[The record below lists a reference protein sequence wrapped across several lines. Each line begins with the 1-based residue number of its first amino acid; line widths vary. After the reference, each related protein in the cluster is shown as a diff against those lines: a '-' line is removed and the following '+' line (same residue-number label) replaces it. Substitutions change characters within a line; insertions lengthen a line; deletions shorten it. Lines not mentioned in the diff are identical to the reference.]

1 MIHTERLASGALLLA
16 EPVDRTDTLCIG
28 FWFDHGSRDEG
39 EGEHGF
45 SHFLEHMLFKGT
57 RSRSAFQIAQEIDR
71 VGGLINAFTEKETTC
86 LYVILPREHLRL
98 AFDILTDMAA
108 DSVLDPAE
116 MEKEKAVIVNEI
128 GSVDDSPEEKGHE
141 QYLRRMWGE
150 HPLSRKIT
158 GEADEVRAID
168 RDALAAFYAERFT
181 PANLVVAAA
190 GNFDLAEVRDLAA
203 AALAGRGGDAARAV
217 RARKPAP
224 ARGRPD
230 RRTDAS
236 FVADR
241 FTQVQLYAGTSY
253 PLEHDIA
260 HYYTSLVFST
270 AFGESMSSRLFQR
283 LREEQALCYTV
294 YSFRTFYSDVGQ
306 WTVYANATP
315 AQTGKLLAALDA
327 ELARL
332 RREPLGALEI
342 DDARSHLV
350 GSMIVSREDMES
362 RMKRLARQ
370 HAMIERVLEFDESVA
385 MIRAVGPVEAE
396 RFAATHVRSDAFNL
410 LAYGSRGVARHAG
423 FRFTF

>member
-28 FWFDHGSRDEG
+28 FWFNHGSRDEG

-57 RSRSAFQIAQEIDR
+57 RARSAFQIAREIDR

-98 AFDILTDMAA
+98 AFAVLSDMAA

-128 GSVDDSPEEKGHE
+128 RSVDDSPEEKGHE

-158 GEADEVRAID
+158 GEAAEVEAID
-168 RDALAAFYAERFT
+168 RDALAAFYASYFT
-181 PANLVVAAA
+181 PGNLVVAAA
-190 GNFDLAEVRDLAA
+190 GNFDLAMVRDLAA
-203 AALAGRGGDAARAV
+203 GALAGRGGPAGAV
-217 RARKPAP
+217 PAP
-224 ARGRPD
+224 TPPRGRPD
-230 RRTDAS
+230 RRADSS
-236 FVADR
+236 FVSDR
-241 FTQVQLYAGTSY
+241 FNQVQLYAGTSY
-253 PLEHDIA
+253 PLDRELA

-294 YSFRTFYSDVGQ
+294 YSFRSFYSDVGQ

-332 RREPLGALEI
+332 RREPLDAREI
-342 DDARSHLV
+342 EDARSHLV
-350 GSMIVSREDMES
+350 GSMMVSSEDMES
-362 RMKRLARQ
+362 RMKRLVRQ
-370 HAMIERVLEFDESVA
+370 HSMMERVLEYDESVR
-385 MIRAVGPVEAE
+385 MIRSVGAADVE
-396 RFAATHVRSDAFNL
+396 RFAAAHVRSDAFNL

-423 FRFTF
+423 FRFSF

>member
-1 MIHTERLASGALLLA
+1 MIHSERLASGALLLA

-28 FWFDHGSRDEG
+28 FWFTHGSRDEG
-39 EGEHGF
+39 DGEYGF

-57 RSRSAFQIAQEIDR
+57 RTRTAFRIAQEIDR
-71 VGGLINAFTEKETTC
+71 VGGLLNAFTEKETTC
-86 LYVILPREHLRL
+86 LYVILPREHVRL
-98 AFDILTDMAA
+98 AFSVLSDMAA
-108 DSVLDPAE
+108 DSTLDARE
-116 MEKEKAVIVNEI
+116 IEKEKAVIVNEI
-128 GSVDDSPEEKGHE
+128 RSVDDSPEEKGHE

-158 GEADEVRAID
+158 GEADEVMAI
-168 RDALAAFYAERFT
+168 RREALAAFYASRYA
-181 PANLVVAAA
+181 PAHLIVAAA
-190 GNFDLAEVRDLAA
+190 GNFDLGEVRDLAETALDGRAAGGA
-203 AALAGRGGDAARAV
+203 AAATDRRRL
-217 RARKPAP
+217 
-224 ARGRPD
+224 RPD
-230 RRTDAS
+230 RRSDAS

-241 FTQVQLYAGTSY
+241 FNQVQLYAGTSY
-253 PLEHDIA
+253 PLERDLA

-332 RREPLGALEI
+332 LAEPLDEREI

-362 RMKRLARQ
+362 RMKRLVRQ
-370 HAMIERVLEFDESVA
+370 HAMIERVLEFDESVR
-385 MIRAVGPVEAE
+385 MIRSVSVGDVKRFVEA
-396 RFAATHVRSDAFNL
+396 HVRSDAFNL

>member
-28 FWFDHGSRDEG
+28 FWFNHGSRDEA
-39 EGEHGF
+39 EGERGF

-57 RSRSAFQIAQEIDR
+57 RARSAFQIAQEIDR

-86 LYVILPREHLRL
+86 LYVILPREHVRL
-98 AFDILTDMAA
+98 AFDILSDMAA

-158 GEADEVRAID
+158 GEVDEVRAID
-168 RDALAAFYAERFT
+168 REALLAFYRDRFT

-190 GNFDLAEVRDLAA
+190 GNFDLAEVRALAA
-203 AALAGRGGDAARAV
+203 EALAGHGKAPRGGSAP
-217 RARKPAP
+217 KPAP
-224 ARGRPD
+224 SRGRPEWRAD
-230 RRTDAS
+230 SS
-236 FVADR
+236 FVSDR

-253 PLEHDIA
+253 PLEREVS

-294 YSFRTFYSDVGQ
+294 YSFRSFYSDVGQ
-306 WTVYANATP
+306 WTVYANATT
-315 AQTGKLLAALDA
+315 AQTGKLLVALDA

-332 RREPLGALEI
+332 RREPLDEREI

-350 GSMIVSREDMES
+350 GSMIVAREDMES

-370 HAMIERVLEFDESVA
+370 HAMIGRVLEFDESVA
-385 MIRAVGPVEAE
+385 MIRAVGTAEAR
-396 RFAATHVRSDAFNL
+396 RFVAEHVRSDAFNL

-423 FRFTF
+423 FRFSF

>member
-1 MIHTERLASGALLLA
+1 
-16 EPVDRTDTLCIG
+16 
-28 FWFDHGSRDEG
+28 
-39 EGEHGF
+39 
-45 SHFLEHMLFKGT
+45 ML
-57 RSRSAFQIAQEIDR
+57 S
-71 VGGLINAFTEKETTC
+71 
-86 LYVILPREHLRL
+86 
-98 AFDILTDMAA
+98 DMTA
-108 DSVLDPAE
+108 DSVLDPWE
-116 MEKEKAVIVNEI
+116 IEKEKAVIVNEI

-141 QYLRRMWGE
+141 QYLRRLWGE

-168 RDALAAFYAERFT
+168 RDALAAFYAERFG
-181 PANLVVAAA
+181 PDKLVVAVA

-203 AALAGRGGDAARAV
+203 AALAGRGGGAARP
-217 RARKPAP
+217 ARTRKTAP

-230 RRTDAS
+230 RRPDAS

-253 PLEHDIA
+253 PLDRELA

-350 GSMIVSREDMES
+350 GSMIISREDMES

-385 MIRAVGPVEAE
+385 MIRAVGPVDGGAL
-396 RFAATHVRSDAFNL
+396 RRRARQVRRLQPPRLRQPRRGAPRRLPLHL
-410 LAYGSRGVARHAG
+410 LAPWPMPDGSLRGTRGGAAVVPERRSCRARTSVRTSPRTWSSLPAPAPWCPRASG
-423 FRFTF
+423 WKSPRDTKDRSGPGRDSR

>member
-28 FWFDHGSRDEG
+28 FWFLHGSRDEADG
-39 EGEHGF
+39 QHGF

-57 RSRSAFQIAQEIDR
+57 RARSAFQIAQEIDR

-98 AFDILTDMAA
+98 AFAVLSDMAA
-108 DSVLDPAE
+108 DSLLDAAE
-116 MEKEKAVIVNEI
+116 IEKEKAVIVNEI

-158 GEADEVRAID
+158 GEASEVKAID
-168 RDALAAFYAERFT
+168 RGALAAFYDARFT
-181 PANLVVAAA
+181 PGNLVVAAA
-190 GNFDLAEVRDLAA
+190 GNFDLAELRGLAA
-203 AALAGRGGDAARAV
+203 RALAGRGGPRGAVPTAVSTRA
-217 RARKPAP
+217 
-224 ARGRPD
+224 RPD
-230 RRTDAS
+230 RRPDTS

-241 FTQVQLYAGTSY
+241 FNQVQLYAGVSY
-253 PLEHDIA
+253 PLDRDLG

-306 WTVYANATP
+306 WTVYANATT

-332 RREPLGALEI
+332 VREPLDEREI

-350 GSMIVSREDMES
+350 GSMIVSREDMEP
-362 RMKRLARQ
+362 RMKRLVRQ
-370 HAMIERVLEFDESVA
+370 HAMIDRVLEFDESVR
-385 MIRAVGPVEAE
+385 MIRSVAASDVQ
-396 RFAATHVRSDAFNL
+396 RFVRTHVRSDSFNL